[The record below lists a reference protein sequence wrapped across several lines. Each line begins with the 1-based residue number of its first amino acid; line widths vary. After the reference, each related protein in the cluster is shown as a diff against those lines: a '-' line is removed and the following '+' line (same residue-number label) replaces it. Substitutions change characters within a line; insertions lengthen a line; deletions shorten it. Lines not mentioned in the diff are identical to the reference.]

1 MQVSLLPR
9 ASLLDPIMKPTSSQ
23 KINTWSSRM
32 VESTLQR
39 YTSRDFSWNYDH
51 GLQVSAIQ
59 RAGEATG
66 QERYLK
72 FVTHWID
79 HFIRPDGNIRT
90 YRMEDYNVDWVN
102 SGKLLFRAYERTGA
116 ERYRRAIETLRE
128 QMRKHPRN
136 HASGFWHKQI
146 YPFQMWLDG
155 IYMAGPFLSEY
166 ALRFNEPET
175 FDDVVHQIT
184 LIEQHTRDP
193 KTGLLYHAW
202 DESKGQRWCDP
213 ETGLSKYFWGR
224 AVGWY
229 VMGIVD
235 VLDHLPQDHAQRSGL
250 ICILE
255 KTAAALLKVQD
266 EATGLWY
273 QILDLPE
280 RAGNYLEASAST
292 MFVYAFA
299 KGVRNGY
306 LAQDYLLSARRGY
319 HGILQNLIKIDSQGW
334 LTLEKVCG
342 GAGLGGVPYRDGSFE
357 YYISEK
363 IIPNDPKGVGPFIL
377 AALEMERAGINAEIA
392 E

>member
-1 MQVSLLPR
+1 
-9 ASLLDPIMKPTSSQ
+9 MKPTSSQ
-23 KINTWSSRM
+23 KLNTWSARM

-39 YTSRDFSWNYDH
+39 YLPNDFSWNYDH
-51 GLQVSAIQ
+51 GLQVFAIQ
-59 RAGEATG
+59 KAAEATH
-66 QERYLK
+66 ETRYTA
-72 FVTHWID
+72 FVSNWVD
-79 HFIRPDGNIRT
+79 HFIQPDGTIRT
-90 YRMEDYNVDWVN
+90 YDMETYNVDWVN
-102 SGKLLFRAYERTGA
+102 SGKLLFSIYERTGD
-116 ERYRRAIETLRE
+116 ERYRKAIETLRE

-136 HASGFWHKQI
+136 NAKGFWHKKI

-155 IYMAGPFLSEY
+155 IYMAGPLLSEY
-166 ALRFNEPET
+166 AMRFNEPET

-184 LIEQHTRDP
+184 LIDKHTRDP

-202 DESKGQRWCDP
+202 DESKQQQWCDP

-224 AVGWY
+224 AIGWY
-229 VMGIVD
+229 VMALVD
-235 VLDHLPQDHAQRSGL
+235 ILDHLPQNHPGRSQL
-250 ICILE
+250 VAVLDR
-255 KTAAALLKVQD
+255 TAEAVVKVQD

-273 QILDLPE
+273 QILDLPQ
-280 RAGNYLEASAST
+280 RAGNYLEASASI

-319 HGILQNLIKIDSQGW
+319 HGTLQNLIKIDSQGW

-377 AALEMERAGINAEIA
+377 AALEMEGAGITE
-392 E
+392 